1 MSERMLM
8 TRRGFLGVAATAAT
22 GTLLAACAPQ
32 IVKETVVVEREKE
45 VTKVVEKEKEVTK
58 VVEKEKEVTK
68 VVEKVVEKAVTATP
82 GPAQPITLR
91 FPHAMGDEGQP
102 VFQKIADGFKAKHPN
117 VTVKVEPTFDWDA
130 QKYLVQAAAGTA
142 PDIMWADEHYIYEFA
157 PKGILLD
164 EGPLMDAAQFKK
176 DAYDDI
182 FWFYQFQ
189 GKQYGLP
196 LWFGC
201 YCIYYNKNILK
212 AAGVPFPT
220 PDWTYDD
227 MLTILRKVTKTDKK
241 PEIWGIR
248 AQTHW
253 NRWGSLVWAFGGD
266 FFNADGTKFVLCDKP
281 NYAGLQFY
289 VDLITKHKVAPPP
302 EVDSAL
308 AGGGDPFATGAVAM
322 APGAAY
328 ALSAYRNIKEFEWDV
343 VLNPKGPKGSFSV
356 ITTDSLSIYRG
367 AKAPE
372 AAWAFIQECLTEDA
386 AKLYCQEFKGPIP
399 ALKAGQKY
407 FLLPGQP
414 PEHQQYLVDAVKSAR
429 PPMQS
434 PYSAPVTL
442 PFQKALAAA
451 FSGSK
456 TLDQVMNETCPALAT
471 GLQEEID
478 RVKSYSG

>member
-1 MSERMLM
+1 MHGNHELSGLIS
-8 TRRGFLGVAATAAT
+8 RRSSRRAFLKWSALAVIGT
-22 GTLLAACAPQ
+22 GLAGCAPK
-32 IVKETVVVEREKE
+32 IVKETVVVE
-45 VTKVVEKEKEVTK
+45 KEKEITK
-58 VVEKEKEVTK
+58 VI
-68 VVEKVVEKAVTATP
+68 EKAVTATP
-82 GPAQPITLR
+82 APEGPITLR

-102 VFQKIADGFKAKHPN
+102 VFQKTADAFKQAHPN

-142 PDIMWADEHYIYEFA
+142 PDIMWGDEHYVYEFA

-176 DAYDDI
+176 EDFDDI
-182 FWFYQFQ
+182 FWFYEYL
-189 GKQYGLP
+189 GKQYGIP

-201 YCIYYNKNILK
+201 YCIYYNKKILSD
-212 AAGVPFPT
+212 AGVPFPT

-227 MLTILRKVTKTDKK
+227 MLTILKKVTKTDTK

-253 NRWGSLVWAFGGD
+253 NRWGSLIWAFGGV
-266 FFNADGTKFVLCDKP
+266 FFNADGTKFILCDKP
-281 NYAGLQFY
+281 NYAGLQWFA
-289 VDLITKHKVAPPP
+289 DLIVKHKVAPPP
-302 EVDSAL
+302 EIDSAL

-328 ALSAYRNIKEFEWDV
+328 AMSTYRQIKDFEWDV
-343 VLNPKGPKGSFSV
+343 CLNPKGPNGSFSV

-367 AKAPE
+367 TKYPE
-372 AAWAFIQECLTEDA
+372 MAWAFIQACLTEDA

-407 FLLPGQP
+407 WLLPGQP
-414 PEHQQYLVDAVKSAR
+414 PEHQQYLVDAVKNSR

-434 PYSAPVTL
+434 PFSAPVTL
-442 PFQKALAAA
+442 PFQKAIAAA
-451 FSGSK
+451 FNGSK
-456 TLDQVMNETCPALAT
+456 TLDEVMAETCPAIAEA
-471 GLQEEID
+471 LQEEVD

>member
-1 MSERMLM
+1 
-8 TRRGFLGVAATAAT
+8 
-22 GTLLAACAPQ
+22 
-32 IVKETVVVEREKE
+32 
-45 VTKVVEKEKEVTK
+45 
-58 VVEKEKEVTK
+58 
-68 VVEKVVEKAVTATP
+68 
-82 GPAQPITLR
+82 
-91 FPHAMGDEGQP
+91 
-102 VFQKIADGFKAKHPN
+102 
-117 VTVKVEPTFDWDA
+117 
-130 QKYLVQAAAGTA
+130 
-142 PDIMWADEHYIYEFA
+142 
-157 PKGILLD
+157 
-164 EGPLMDAAQFKK
+164 
-176 DAYDDI
+176 
-182 FWFYQFQ
+182 
-189 GKQYGLP
+189 
-196 LWFGC
+196 
-201 YCIYYNKNILK
+201 
-212 AAGVPFPT
+212 
-220 PDWTYDD
+220 
-227 MLTILRKVTKTDKK
+227 
-241 PEIWGIR
+241 
-248 AQTHW
+248 
-253 NRWGSLVWAFGGD
+253 
-266 FFNADGTKFVLCDKP
+266 
-281 NYAGLQFY
+281 
-289 VDLITKHKVAPPP
+289 
-302 EVDSAL
+302 VDSAL